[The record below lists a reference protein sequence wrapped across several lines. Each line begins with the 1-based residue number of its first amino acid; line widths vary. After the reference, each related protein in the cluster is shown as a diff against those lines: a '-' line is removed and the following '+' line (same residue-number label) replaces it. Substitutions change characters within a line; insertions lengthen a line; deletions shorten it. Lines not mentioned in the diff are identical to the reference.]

1 MIISPSTVSD
11 QVYLLFSGIK
21 TFTFTDW
28 VDNMGVCGSFAY
40 THTLSNG
47 SLPPLFVVLNS
58 LTRTFTISSNTLSD
72 RGAYKLKVIGSSINY
87 PAEIA
92 SSPDFTLEV

>member
-1 MIISPSTVSD
+1 MIISPSTVNN

-40 THTLSNG
+40 THALSNG
-47 SLPPLFVVLNS
+47 SIAPSFVLLNS
-58 LTRTFTISSNTLSD
+58 LTRTFAVFSNTLSD
-72 RGAYKLKVIGSSINY
+72 RGVYILKVNG
-87 PAEIA
+87 
-92 SSPDFTLEV
+92 